1 VTTVIDWPVLAFEA
15 VVTFLLLA
23 LLAYLLKR

>member
-1 VTTVIDWPVLAFEA
+1 MTTVIDWPVLAFEA